1 MASEHRVLVVDDEEV
16 IAWAIAQA
24 LAREG
29 VMKVETAH
37 SGEKALE
44 VMQQGPFDL
53 VITDIRMEGMTG
65 FELLTRIR
73 GLYPDTGVVVM
84 TAYGSAEAKREA
96 TERGSLFYLDKT
108 FELEEFRG
116 VVNKA
121 LAQVDRDRETK
132 EETESDGFSGQ
143 IGNLNL
149 IDMVQLNCLARNSG
163 MLDVRAQKV
172 GGRIGFMDGE
182 IVYAVTTTGLEG
194 RDAFIDM
201 LAWNRGQFETLDALP
216 DTQNIDDNWESLL
229 IASSDVVDSS
239 VDDTSASDVRELEE
253 IEEEPTVN
261 MHAVA
266 EHLGGIPGVLGVFVV
281 GDTGVLIDQELVAFH
296 GDVREISLLAQQ
308 LKGIARARHMLD
320 GGSTQNRIILQ
331 FERNRVVALEI
342 SDTGMYILVIASGG
356 GALADLVR
364 AVNDAERKLATL
376 F

>member
-37 SGEKALE
+37 SGEEALE

-266 EHLGGIPGVLGVFVV
+266 EHLGRIPGVLGVFVV
-281 GDTGVLIDQELVAFH
+281 GDTGVLIDQEVVAFH
-296 GDVREISLLAQQ
+296 GDVREISILAQQ
-308 LKGIARARHMLD
+308 LKGIARARRMLD